1 MGQIKNIKLH
11 IVTDIQVLTF
21 IAVLALVTTAIEG
34 YATED
39 NGRRVKFAVN
49 AVNAVKAKNSINAK
63 FAETASD
70 AMKAENAGVA
80 KFAKNSINA
89 KNVENA
95 EQAVNAEN
103 VKWAKYAKYAKYAYI
118 AKNASVVSP
127 TYPPGAKNRWHKK
140 NYIEELKKAKEEDTA
155 FDKAQ
160 EFMEGHDK
168 DEEAADE
175 WKEAPELEKG
185 RKHHRNAINAMK
197 AINAVRSKEAR
208 HSINAYAAKNAGR
221 AEEAKNALWA
231 EYAKNARCAKNA
243 KNAKKAKFA
252 KNAEWAMFAAYAK
265 YAKKLASTKP
275 PVVTTDSSATTT
287 MAPDTSGVKSNFFK
301 ALKELRRKFGKMG
314 MEKIKGETGKWQF
327 TPRIGG
333 LQDN

>member
-1 MGQIKNIKLH
+1 M
-11 IVTDIQVLTF
+11 D
-21 IAVLALVTTAIEG
+21 
-34 YATED
+34 
-39 NGRRVKFAVN
+39 
-49 AVNAVKAKNSINAK
+49 
-63 FAETASD
+63 
-70 AMKAENAGVA
+70 
-80 KFAKNSINA
+80 A

-160 EFMEGHDK
+160 EFMEGLDK

-197 AINAVRSKEAR
+197 AINAVRAKEAR

-231 EYAKNARCAKNA
+231 KY
-243 KNAKKAKFA
+243 A

-265 YAKKLASTKP
+265 YAKKLASTNP
-275 PVVTTDSSATTT
+275 PVVTTGSSATTT